1 MLSEEDARQRMIW
14 ARKYQYF
21 TYLQWRRVR
30 WSDECSIEL
39 GKGQKPSYVFSSAGK
54 ERLRPEL
61 VQEKPCG
68 KQKCQMFWA
77 AFGYGIR
84 TPLVPM
90 EGDSDS
96 RRGGVTA
103 KVYKDILDEYLPPIL
118 GIGAIFMQDNA
129 PIHTARIIRDWLIE
143 NGVKVMVWPKRSPD
157 LNPIENLWALLKAQI
172 YKTYPELLKL
182 RNTEATLRQ
191 LIRCAIA
198 TWEDFGEQIMARLID
213 TMVNRVKA
221 VILADGWYTTY

>member
-1 MLSEEDARQRMIW
+1 
-14 ARKYQYF
+14 
-21 TYLQWRRVR
+21 
-30 WSDECSIEL
+30 
-39 GKGQKPSYVFSSAGK
+39 
-54 ERLRPEL
+54 
-61 VQEKPCG
+61 
-68 KQKCQMFWA
+68 
-77 AFGYGIR
+77 
-84 TPLVPM
+84 M

-96 RRGGVTA
+96 KRGGVIA
-103 KVYKDILDEYLPPIL
+103 KIYKDILDEHLPPIL

-129 PIHTARIIRDWLIE
+129 PIHTAGIIREWLLE
-143 NGVKVMVWPKRSPD
+143 NGVEVMAWPKRSPD

-172 YKTYPELLKL
+172 YKTYPELL
-182 RNTEATLRQ
+182 RMNNSEATLKL